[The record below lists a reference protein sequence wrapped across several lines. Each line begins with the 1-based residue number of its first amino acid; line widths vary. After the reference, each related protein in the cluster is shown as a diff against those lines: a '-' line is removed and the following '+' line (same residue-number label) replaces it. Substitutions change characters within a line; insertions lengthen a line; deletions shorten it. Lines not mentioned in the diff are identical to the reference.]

1 MRFAAQDIVY
11 CVENIMSVLF
21 CDTDCELWYTT
32 ARELGVKV
40 IPMPYTVDGEE
51 RFYDLGENT
60 DLNAFFKRMR
70 EGASV
75 STAASGIWIGDK
87 IRSVSMPQSLLNTS

>member
-1 MRFAAQDIVY
+1 MRSAAQNIVY

-51 RFYDLGENT
+51 RFYDLGE
-60 DLNAFFKRMR
+60 
-70 EGASV
+70 
-75 STAASGIWIGDK
+75 
-87 IRSVSMPQSLLNTS
+87 